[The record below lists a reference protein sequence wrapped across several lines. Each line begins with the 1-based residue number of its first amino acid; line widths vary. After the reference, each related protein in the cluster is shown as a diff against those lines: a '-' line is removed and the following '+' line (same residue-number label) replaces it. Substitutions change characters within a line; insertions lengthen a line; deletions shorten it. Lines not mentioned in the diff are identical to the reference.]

1 MLVHIDNPLQFT
13 GDLFRSL
20 HAYLC
25 YSFTKK
31 KKKPAINHK
40 DEDFSFQISV
50 TNVEKKL
57 VSFSPSHV
65 DVMIAMHTFMHLEY
79 IQKSKQN

>member
-13 GDLFRSL
+13 GDLFRFL

-25 YSFTKK
+25 HSFTKK
-31 KKKPAINHK
+31 KKAINHK

-57 VSFSPSHV
+57 FLSLPHMLMS
-65 DVMIAMHTFMHLEY
+65 
-79 IQKSKQN
+79 